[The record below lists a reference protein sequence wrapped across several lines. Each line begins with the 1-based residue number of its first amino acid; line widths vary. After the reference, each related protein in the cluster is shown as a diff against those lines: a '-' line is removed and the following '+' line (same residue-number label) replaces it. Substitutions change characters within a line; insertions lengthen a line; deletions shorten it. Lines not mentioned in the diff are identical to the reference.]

1 MGMPIRMPLLAVL
14 LCCAATAFA
23 AERAPRGMAFE
34 VYIRLEHGMTEGEL
48 VHRAGKPDRRT
59 TDRAD
64 QALKTYHYLPT
75 RAYPF
80 LTTVSLRSG
89 RIVHIERVRRKPQ

>member
-1 MGMPIRMPLLAVL
+1 MPIRMPLLAVL
-14 LCCAATAFA
+14 LCCAAA
-23 AERAPRGMAFE
+23 APAAQPAPRGMAFE

-48 VHRAGKPDRRT
+48 VRRAGKPDRRAA
-59 TDRAD
+59 DRAD
-64 QALKTYHYLPT
+64 QSLKTYHYLPT

-80 LTTVSLRSG
+80 LTTVTLRAG